1 MVLSAYVA
9 YEYVVYDMQHVL
21 RLNQILLIVFDDIHL
36 LKLQN
41 DDLRS
46 RGYLG
51 ALIAPGNEARYP

>member
-1 MVLSAYVA
+1 MLHMMHICCMCCI
-9 YEYVVYDMQHVL
+9 YE
-21 RLNQILLIVFDDIHL
+21 ILLIVFDDIHL